1 MVEGE
6 GEIGYQSLLERQEG
20 QQYTWP
26 SRPRYIV
33 WIFVASKK
41 LKLLIITTTTT
52 TTKNR
57 LIGTENKLVVTA
69 E

>member
-6 GEIGYQSLLERQEG
+6 GEVGYQSLLERQEG

-26 SRPRYIV
+26 SRLQYIV

-52 TTKNR
+52 TKNR

>member
-26 SRPRYIV
+26 SRLRYIV
-33 WIFVASKK
+33 WIFVTSKK

-52 TTKNR
+52 NR
-57 LIGTENKLVVTA
+57 LIGTENKLVVA
-69 E
+69 R

>member
-26 SRPRYIV
+26 SRLRYIV
-33 WIFVASKK
+33 WIFVTSKK

-52 TTKNR
+52 NR